1 MSNIFIG
8 TSGWTYKDW
17 QGLFYPK
24 DLSQRKWLEYYG
36 RHFKTVEVNST
47 FYRQMKPE
55 TFKNWAETVP
65 QDFVFAVKVSRFITH
80 IKRLKDCREP
90 AKVMIESFSGL
101 GQKLGPVLFQLPPR
115 FKADSER
122 LEDFLVHCSQLIVH
136 SKRKSMNREPRT
148 VNRIAFEFRDQ
159 SWFDESIYKI
169 LRKYNAA
176 LVIAESGSFW
186 PSSAEAS
193 EGKPSEEVITADFV
207 YIRFHGEGGSYASKY
222 TDKEL
227 ESWANRIRKW
237 RKRGLDVYAYFN
249 NDVAGFAI
257 ENAKT
262 LISLIY
268 QQVALSQ
275 SFDFAQDS

>member
-80 IKRLKDCREP
+80 IKRL
-90 AKVMIESFSGL
+90 
-101 GQKLGPVLFQLPPR
+101 
-115 FKADSER
+115 ER

-227 ESWANRIRKW
+227 KSWANRIRKW